1 MKKCFL
7 TKARPQTR
15 MLGRTGLAVSC
26 VGIGVLPMGPG
37 QLDLPLDEGA
47 SVICDALRRGINF
60 IDTAQ
65 YYRTYPYIRR
75 ALEVM
80 RLVTEENPRG
90 ADNLSTEENPCGAVV
105 PVSSENLCGA
115 IASVPSEN
123 LCGAASPA
131 MRGKMDASARD
142 DSEIEF
148 CPQVACDDRPHRSD
162 MLRPVISSKS
172 LASSYADMMAAIE
185 ECRSALGLKTIDI
198 FLMHEV
204 RTGQFAARAGAW
216 QALQDARA
224 TGLVR
229 AIGIST
235 HHADVARAMAD
246 IAACDVIF
254 ALLNYRGMGIR
265 CGQDAGTKEEMAAA
279 LTVCKA
285 AGKGIYLMKA
295 LGGGNL
301 TGDYQKAL
309 DYVFTQDFMDAV
321 MVGFTNTSEI
331 DDMMCYLSGTMES
344 SYNPDVSRKK
354 MYVNQ
359 EDCEG
364 CGACLKI
371 CAAGAVHYNKNGLAE
386 IDQSKCLTCGYCA
399 QGCPVRAIIMY

>member
-26 VGIGVLPMGPG
+26 IGVGVLPMGPG

-90 ADNLSTEENPCGAVV
+90 ADNLSTEENPCGAVASV
-105 PVSSENLCGA
+105 SSENLCGADAPVSSENLCGA
-115 IASVPSEN
+115 VASVSSEN

-148 CPQVACDDRPHRSD
+148 CPQVAYDDRPHRSD

-172 LASSYADMMAAIE
+172 LASSYDDMMAAIE

-246 IAACDVIF
+246 VAACDVIF

-265 CGQDAGTKEEMAAA
+265 CGQDTGTKEEMAAA

-285 AGKGIYLMKA
+285 SGKGIYTMKA

-301 TGDYQKAL
+301 TADYQKAL
-309 DYVFTQDFMDAV
+309 DYVFSQDCVDAV

-344 SYNPDVSRKK
+344 SYNPDVSRKRCTSTKRTARAAAPALKSALQALCITTK
-354 MYVNQ
+354 MDWPKSTNPNV
-359 EDCEG
+359 
-364 CGACLKI
+364 
-371 CAAGAVHYNKNGLAE
+371 
-386 IDQSKCLTCGYCA
+386 
-399 QGCPVRAIIMY
+399 

>member
-7 TKARPQTR
+7 TEARPQTR
-15 MLGRTGLAVSC
+15 MLGQTGLAVSC
-26 VGIGVLPMGPG
+26 VGIGALPIGPG
-37 QLDLPLDEGA
+37 QLNLPLEEGSA
-47 SVICDALRRGINF
+47 VICDALRRGISF

-65 YYRTYPYIRR
+65 YYRTYPYIRH

-80 RLVTEENPRG
+80 GFVTEEN
-90 ADNLSTEENPCGAVV
+90 
-105 PVSSENLCGA
+105 
-115 IASVPSEN
+115 I
-123 LCGAASPA
+123 CGAATLSAEKNPY
-131 MRGKMDASARD
+131 DAD
-142 DSEIEF
+142 
-148 CPQVACDDRPHRSD
+148 
-162 MLRPVISSKS
+162 LPVISSKS
-172 LASSYADMMAAIE
+172 LASSYDDMMAAIE
-185 ECRSALGLKTIDI
+185 ECRDALGLKTIDI

-204 RTGQFAARAGAW
+204 RSGQFAARAGAW
-216 QALQDARA
+216 QALQDAKRA
-224 TGLVR
+224 GLVR

-235 HHADVARAMAD
+235 HHVDVARAMAD
-246 IAACDVIF
+246 VSACDVVF

-265 CGQDAGTKEEMAAA
+265 CGQEAGTKEDMVAA

-285 AGKGIYLMKA
+285 AGKGIYTMKV

-301 TGDYQKAL
+301 TADYQKAL
-309 DYVFTQDFMDAV
+309 DYVFSQDCVDAV
-321 MVGFTNTSEI
+321 MLGFTNTSEI
-331 DDMMCYLSGTMES
+331 DDMMRYLSGKMES

-364 CGACLKI
+364 CGTCLKI

>member
-1 MKKCFL
+1 
-7 TKARPQTR
+7 
-15 MLGRTGLAVSC
+15 MLGQTGLAVSC
-26 VGIGVLPMGPG
+26 VGIGALPIGPG
-37 QLDLPLDEGA
+37 QLNLPLEEGSA
-47 SVICDALRRGINF
+47 VICDALRRGISF

-65 YYRTYPYIRR
+65 YYRTYPYIRH

-80 RLVTEENPRG
+80 GFVTEENI
-90 ADNLSTEENPCGAVV
+90 CGA
-105 PVSSENLCGA
+105 GA
-115 IASVPSEN
+115 LSA
-123 LCGAASPA
+123 
-131 MRGKMDASARD
+131 GKNPHDAD
-142 DSEIEF
+142 
-148 CPQVACDDRPHRSD
+148 
-162 MLRPVISSKS
+162 LPVISSKS
-172 LASSYADMMAAIE
+172 LASSYDDMMAAIE
-185 ECRSALGLKTIDI
+185 ECRDALGLKTIDI

-204 RTGQFAARAGAW
+204 RSGQFAARAGAW
-216 QALQDARA
+216 QALQDAKRA
-224 TGLVR
+224 GLVR

-235 HHADVARAMAD
+235 HHVDVARAMAD
-246 IAACDVIF
+246 VSACDVVF

-265 CGQDAGTKEEMAAA
+265 CGQEAGTKEDMVAA

-285 AGKGIYLMKA
+285 AGKGIYTMKA

-301 TGDYQKAL
+301 TADYQKAL
-309 DYVFTQDFMDAV
+309 DYVFSQDCVDAV
-321 MVGFTNTSEI
+321 MLGFTNTSEI
-331 DDMMCYLSGTMES
+331 DDMMRYLSGKMES

-364 CGACLKI
+364 CGTCLKI

>member
-15 MLGRTGLAVSC
+15 MLGRTDLAVSC

-80 RLVTEENPRG
+80 RLVTEENP
-90 ADNLSTEENPCGAVV
+90 CGAVAS
-105 PVSSENLCGA
+105 VSSENLCSA
-115 IASVPSEN
+115 D
-123 LCGAASPA
+123 SPA
-131 MRGKMDASARD
+131 MQGKTDASARD

-172 LASSYADMMAAIE
+172 LASSYDDMMAAIE

-204 RTGQFAARAGAW
+204 RTGQFAARTGAW

-246 IAACDVIF
+246 VAACDVIF

-265 CGQDAGTKEEMAAA
+265 CGQDAGTKEAMAAA

-285 AGKGIYLMKA
+285 SGKGIYLMKV

-309 DYVFTQDFMDAV
+309 DYVFAQDFMDAV

>member
-75 ALEVM
+75 ALEAM
-80 RLVTEENPRG
+80 RLVTEENPCG
-90 ADNLSTEENPCGAVV
+90 ADNLSAEENSCSAVV
-105 PVSSENLCGA
+105 PVS
-115 IASVPSEN
+115 SEN

-131 MRGKMDASARD
+131 MRGKKDASARD

-148 CPQVACDDRPHRSD
+148 CPHVACDDRPYRSD

-172 LASSYADMMAAIE
+172 LASSYDDMMAAIE

-246 IAACDVIF
+246 VAACDVIF

-285 AGKGIYLMKA
+285 SGKGIYTMKA

-301 TGDYQKAL
+301 TADYQKAL
-309 DYVFTQDFMDAV
+309 DYVFSQDCVDAV
-321 MVGFTNTSEI
+321 MLGFTSTSEI

>member
-7 TKARPQTR
+7 TKASPQTR

-80 RLVTEENPRG
+80 RLVTEENPRD
-90 ADNLSTEENPCGAVV
+90 ADNLSTEENSCGAV
-105 PVSSENLCGA
+105 
-115 IASVPSEN
+115 ASVSSEN

-185 ECRSALGLKTIDI
+185 ECRSALGLKSIDI

-246 IAACDVIF
+246 VAACDVIF

-285 AGKGIYLMKA
+285 CGKGIYTMKA

-301 TGDYQKAL
+301 TADYQKAL
-309 DYVFTQDFMDAV
+309 DYVFSQDCVDAV

>member
-1 MKKCFL
+1 
-7 TKARPQTR
+7 
-15 MLGRTGLAVSC
+15 MLGQTGLAVSC
-26 VGIGVLPMGPG
+26 VGIGALPIGPG
-37 QLDLPLDEGA
+37 QLNLPLEEGSA
-47 SVICDALRRGINF
+47 VICDALRRGISF

-65 YYRTYPYIRR
+65 YYRTYPYIRH

-80 RLVTEENPRG
+80 GFVTEEN
-90 ADNLSTEENPCGAVV
+90 
-105 PVSSENLCGA
+105 
-115 IASVPSEN
+115 I
-123 LCGAASPA
+123 CGAATLSAEKNPY
-131 MRGKMDASARD
+131 DAD
-142 DSEIEF
+142 
-148 CPQVACDDRPHRSD
+148 
-162 MLRPVISSKS
+162 LPVISSKS
-172 LASSYADMMAAIE
+172 HASSYDDMMAAIE
-185 ECRSALGLKTIDI
+185 ECRDALGLKTIDI

-204 RTGQFAARAGAW
+204 RSGQFAARAGAW
-216 QALQDARA
+216 QALQDAKRA
-224 TGLVR
+224 GLVR

-235 HHADVARAMAD
+235 HHVDVARAMAD
-246 IAACDVIF
+246 VSACDVVF

-265 CGQDAGTKEEMAAA
+265 CGQEAGTKEDMVAA

-285 AGKGIYLMKA
+285 AGKGIYTMKA

-301 TGDYQKAL
+301 TADYQKAL
-309 DYVFTQDFMDAV
+309 DYVFSQDCVDAV
-321 MVGFTNTSEI
+321 MLGFTNTSEI
-331 DDMMCYLSGTMES
+331 DDMMRYLSGKMES

-364 CGACLKI
+364 CGTCLKI

>member
-90 ADNLSTEENPCGAVV
+90 ADNLSTEENPCGAV
-105 PVSSENLCGA
+105 
-115 IASVPSEN
+115 ASVSSEN

-246 IAACDVIF
+246 VAACDVIF

-285 AGKGIYLMKA
+285 CGKGIYTMKA

-301 TGDYQKAL
+301 TADYQKAL
-309 DYVFTQDFMDAV
+309 DYVFSQDCVDAV

>member
-105 PVSSENLCGA
+105 PVSSENLY
-115 IASVPSEN
+115 
-123 LCGAASPA
+123 GAASPA

-142 DSEIEF
+142 DNEIEF
-148 CPQVACDDRPHRSD
+148 CPHVVCDDRPHRSD

-172 LASSYADMMAAIE
+172 LASSYDDMMAAIE

-224 TGLVR
+224 TGLVH

-246 IAACDVIF
+246 VAACDVIF

-279 LTVCKA
+279 LTACKA

-309 DYVFTQDFMDAV
+309 DYVFSQDCVDAV
-321 MVGFTNTSEI
+321 MLGFTSTSEI
-331 DDMMCYLSGTMES
+331 DDMMCYLSGSMES

>member
-90 ADNLSTEENPCGAVV
+90 ADNLSTEENPCGAVTS
-105 PVSSENLCGA
+105 VS
-115 IASVPSEN
+115 SEN

-246 IAACDVIF
+246 VAACDVIF

>member
-115 IASVPSEN
+115 
-123 LCGAASPA
+123 ASPA

-172 LASSYADMMAAIE
+172 LASSYDDMMAAIE

-246 IAACDVIF
+246 VAACDVIF
-254 ALLNYRGMGIR
+254 ALLNYRGMGVR

-285 AGKGIYLMKA
+285 SGKGIYLMKA

>member
-90 ADNLSTEENPCGAVV
+90 ADNLSTVEYPCGAVAS
-105 PVSSENLCGA
+105 VSSD
-115 IASVPSEN
+115 N

-148 CPQVACDDRPHRSD
+148 CPHAAYDDRPHRSD

-172 LASSYADMMAAIE
+172 LASSYDDMMAAIE

-246 IAACDVIF
+246 VAACDVIF

-285 AGKGIYLMKA
+285 CGKGIYTMKA

-301 TGDYQKAL
+301 TADYQKAL
-309 DYVFTQDFMDAV
+309 DYVFSQDCVDAV

>member
-1 MKKCFL
+1 
-7 TKARPQTR
+7 
-15 MLGRTGLAVSC
+15 MLGQTGLAVSC
-26 VGIGVLPMGPG
+26 VGIGALPIGPG
-37 QLDLPLDEGA
+37 QLNLPLEEGSA
-47 SVICDALRRGINF
+47 VICDALRRGISF

-65 YYRTYPYIRR
+65 YYRTYPYIRH

-80 RLVTEENPRG
+80 GFVTEEN
-90 ADNLSTEENPCGAVV
+90 
-105 PVSSENLCGA
+105 
-115 IASVPSEN
+115 I
-123 LCGAASPA
+123 CGAATLSAEKNPY
-131 MRGKMDASARD
+131 DAD
-142 DSEIEF
+142 
-148 CPQVACDDRPHRSD
+148 
-162 MLRPVISSKS
+162 LPVISSKS
-172 LASSYADMMAAIE
+172 LASSYDDMMAAIE
-185 ECRSALGLKTIDI
+185 ECRDALGLKTIDI

-204 RTGQFAARAGAW
+204 RSGQFAARAGAW
-216 QALQDARA
+216 QALQDAKRA
-224 TGLVR
+224 GLVR

-235 HHADVARAMAD
+235 HHVDVARAMAD
-246 IAACDVIF
+246 VSACEVVF

-265 CGQDAGTKEEMAAA
+265 CGQDAGTKEDMVAA

-285 AGKGIYLMKA
+285 AGKGIYTMKA

-301 TGDYQKAL
+301 TADYQKAL
-309 DYVFTQDFMDAV
+309 DYVFSQDCVDAV
-321 MVGFTNTSEI
+321 MLGFTNTSEI
-331 DDMMCYLSGTMES
+331 DDMMRYLSGKMES

-364 CGACLKI
+364 CGTCLKI

>member
-1 MKKCFL
+1 
-7 TKARPQTR
+7 
-15 MLGRTGLAVSC
+15 MLGQTGLAVSC
-26 VGIGVLPMGPG
+26 VGIGALPIGPG
-37 QLDLPLDEGA
+37 QLNLPLEEGSA
-47 SVICDALRRGINF
+47 VICDALRRGISF

-65 YYRTYPYIRR
+65 YYRTYPYIRH

-80 RLVTEENPRG
+80 GFVTEEN
-90 ADNLSTEENPCGAVV
+90 
-105 PVSSENLCGA
+105 
-115 IASVPSEN
+115 I
-123 LCGAASPA
+123 CGAATLSAEKNPY
-131 MRGKMDASARD
+131 DAD
-142 DSEIEF
+142 
-148 CPQVACDDRPHRSD
+148 
-162 MLRPVISSKS
+162 LPVISSKS
-172 LASSYADMMAAIE
+172 LASSYDDMIAAIE
-185 ECRSALGLKTIDI
+185 ECRDALGLKTIDI

-204 RTGQFAARAGAW
+204 RSGQFAARAGAW
-216 QALQDARA
+216 QALQDAKRA
-224 TGLVR
+224 GLVR

-235 HHADVARAMAD
+235 HHVDVARAMAD
-246 IAACDVIF
+246 VSACDVVF

-265 CGQDAGTKEEMAAA
+265 CGQEAGTKEDMVAA

-285 AGKGIYLMKA
+285 AGKGIYTMKA

-301 TGDYQKAL
+301 TADYQKAL
-309 DYVFTQDFMDAV
+309 DYVFSQDCVDAV
-321 MVGFTNTSEI
+321 MLGFTNTSEI
-331 DDMMCYLSGTMES
+331 DDMMRYLSGKMES

-364 CGACLKI
+364 CGTCLKI

>member
-80 RLVTEENPRG
+80 RLVTEENP
-90 ADNLSTEENPCGAVV
+90 CGAVV

-115 IASVPSEN
+115 V
-123 LCGAASPA
+123 SPA
-131 MRGKMDASARD
+131 MRGKTDASARD

-148 CPQVACDDRPHRSD
+148 CPHVAYDDRPHRSD

-172 LASSYADMMAAIE
+172 LASSYDDMMVAIE

-246 IAACDVIF
+246 VAACDVIF

>member
-80 RLVTEENPRG
+80 RLVTGENPRG
-90 ADNLSTEENPCGAVV
+90 ADNLSTEENPCGAV
-105 PVSSENLCGA
+105 
-115 IASVPSEN
+115 ASVSSEN

-148 CPQVACDDRPHRSD
+148 CPQVAYDDRPHRSD

-172 LASSYADMMAAIE
+172 LASSYDDMMAAIE

-224 TGLVR
+224 TGLVH

-246 IAACDVIF
+246 VAACDVIF

-285 AGKGIYLMKA
+285 SGKGIYTMKA

-301 TGDYQKAL
+301 TADYQKAL
-309 DYVFTQDFMDAV
+309 DYVFSQDCVDAV
-321 MVGFTNTSEI
+321 MLGFTSTSEI

>member
-1 MKKCFL
+1 
-7 TKARPQTR
+7 
-15 MLGRTGLAVSC
+15 
-26 VGIGVLPMGPG
+26 
-37 QLDLPLDEGA
+37 
-47 SVICDALRRGINF
+47 
-60 IDTAQ
+60 
-65 YYRTYPYIRR
+65 
-75 ALEVM
+75 
-80 RLVTEENPRG
+80 
-90 ADNLSTEENPCGAVV
+90 
-105 PVSSENLCGA
+105 
-115 IASVPSEN
+115 
-123 LCGAASPA
+123 
-131 MRGKMDASARD
+131 MRGKMDASTRD

-148 CPQVACDDRPHRSD
+148 CPHVAYDDRPHRLD

-172 LASSYADMMAAIE
+172 LASSYDDMMAAIE

-246 IAACDVIF
+246 VAACDVIF

-285 AGKGIYLMKA
+285 SGKGIYLMKA

-301 TGDYQKAL
+301 TADYQKAL
-309 DYVFTQDFMDAV
+309 DYVFSQDCVDAV
-321 MVGFTNTSEI
+321 MFGFTNTSEI
-331 DDMMCYLSGTMES
+331 DDMMCYLSGKMES

>member
-7 TKARPQTR
+7 TEGRPQTR

-80 RLVTEENPRG
+80 RPVTEENPRG

-105 PVSSENLCGA
+105 PVS
-115 IASVPSEN
+115 SEN

-172 LASSYADMMAAIE
+172 LASSYDDMMAAIE

-204 RTGQFAARAGAW
+204 RTGQFAARTGAW

-246 IAACDVIF
+246 VAACDVIF

-285 AGKGIYLMKA
+285 CGKGIYTMKA

-301 TGDYQKAL
+301 TADYQKAL
-309 DYVFTQDFMDAV
+309 DYVFSQDCVDAV

>member
-80 RLVTEENPRG
+80 HLVTEENPRG
-90 ADNLSTEENPCGAVV
+90 ADNLSTEENPCGAVTS
-105 PVSSENLCGA
+105 VS
-115 IASVPSEN
+115 SEN

-148 CPQVACDDRPHRSD
+148 YPHVAYDDRPHRSD

-172 LASSYADMMAAIE
+172 LVSSYDDMMAAIE

-246 IAACDVIF
+246 VAACDVIF

>member
-90 ADNLSTEENPCGAVV
+90 ADNLSTEENSCGAIAS
-105 PVSSENLCGA
+105 VSSENLCSA
-115 IASVPSEN
+115 D
-123 LCGAASPA
+123 SPA

-148 CPQVACDDRPHRSD
+148 CPHVACDDRPHRSD

-172 LASSYADMMAAIE
+172 LASSYDDMMAAIE

-285 AGKGIYLMKA
+285 CGKGIYLMKA

-309 DYVFTQDFMDAV
+309 DYVFTQDFMDTV

>member
-75 ALEVM
+75 ALEAM

-90 ADNLSTEENPCGAVV
+90 ADNLSTEENPCGAV
-105 PVSSENLCGA
+105 
-115 IASVPSEN
+115 ASVSSEN

-131 MRGKMDASARD
+131 MRGKMEASARD

-148 CPQVACDDRPHRSD
+148 CPHVAYDDRPHRSD

-172 LASSYADMMAAIE
+172 LASSYDDMMAAIE

-246 IAACDVIF
+246 VAACDVIF

-285 AGKGIYLMKA
+285 SGKGIYLMKA

-309 DYVFTQDFMDAV
+309 DYVFTQEFMDAV

-331 DDMMCYLSGTMES
+331 DDMMRYLSGKMES

-364 CGACLKI
+364 CGTCLKI

>member
-1 MKKCFL
+1 M
-7 TKARPQTR
+7 
-15 MLGRTGLAVSC
+15 
-26 VGIGVLPMGPG
+26 
-37 QLDLPLDEGA
+37 
-47 SVICDALRRGINF
+47 
-60 IDTAQ
+60 
-65 YYRTYPYIRR
+65 
-75 ALEVM
+75 
-80 RLVTEENPRG
+80 
-90 ADNLSTEENPCGAVV
+90 
-105 PVSSENLCGA
+105 
-115 IASVPSEN
+115 
-123 LCGAASPA
+123 
-131 MRGKMDASARD
+131 
-142 DSEIEF
+142 
-148 CPQVACDDRPHRSD
+148 
-162 MLRPVISSKS
+162 
-172 LASSYADMMAAIE
+172 
-185 ECRSALGLKTIDI
+185 
-198 FLMHEV
+198 
-204 RTGQFAARAGAW
+204 
-216 QALQDARA
+216 
-224 TGLVR
+224 
-229 AIGIST
+229 
-235 HHADVARAMAD
+235 ADV
-246 IAACDVIF
+246 AACDVIF

-285 AGKGIYLMKA
+285 CGKGIYTMKA

-301 TGDYQKAL
+301 TADYQKAL
-309 DYVFTQDFMDAV
+309 DYVFSQDCVDAV

>member
-115 IASVPSEN
+115 V
-123 LCGAASPA
+123 SPA
-131 MRGKMDASARD
+131 MRGKTDASARD

-148 CPQVACDDRPHRSD
+148 CPHVAYDDRPHRSD

-172 LASSYADMMAAIE
+172 LASSYDDMMAAIE

-224 TGLVR
+224 TGLVH

-246 IAACDVIF
+246 VAACDVIF

-285 AGKGIYLMKA
+285 SGKGIYTMKA

-301 TGDYQKAL
+301 TADYQKAL
-309 DYVFTQDFMDAV
+309 DYVFSQDCVDAV
-321 MVGFTNTSEI
+321 MLGFTSTSEI

>member
-80 RLVTEENPRG
+80 RLVTEENPRD
-90 ADNLSTEENPCGAVV
+90 ADNLSTEENSCGAV
-105 PVSSENLCGA
+105 
-115 IASVPSEN
+115 ASVSSEN

-185 ECRSALGLKTIDI
+185 ECRSALGLKSIDI

-246 IAACDVIF
+246 VAACDVIF

-285 AGKGIYLMKA
+285 CGKGIYTMKA

-301 TGDYQKAL
+301 TADYQKAL
-309 DYVFTQDFMDAV
+309 DYVFSQDCVDAV

>member
-7 TKARPQTR
+7 TKGRPQTR

-80 RLVTEENPRG
+80 CLVTEENPRG
-90 ADNLSTEENPCGAVV
+90 VDNLSTEENPDVAGQWTAEVYASGMQTV
-105 PVSSENLCGA
+105 LSSCTAPG
-115 IASVPSEN
+115 S
-123 LCGAASPA
+123 
-131 MRGKMDASARD
+131 
-142 DSEIEF
+142 
-148 CPQVACDDRPHRSD
+148 CPRTLH
-162 MLRPVISSKS
+162 PVISSKS
-172 LASSYADMMAAIE
+172 LASSYDDMMAAIE

-204 RTGQFAARAGAW
+204 RTDQFAARAGAW
-216 QALQDARA
+216 PALQDAKRA
-224 TGLVR
+224 GLVH

-246 IAACDVIF
+246 VAACDVVF

-285 AGKGIYLMKA
+285 SGKGIYLMKA

-309 DYVFTQDFMDAV
+309 DYVFAQDFMDAV

-386 IDQSKCLTCGYCA
+386 INQSKCLTCGYCA

>member
-90 ADNLSTEENPCGAVV
+90 ADNLSAEENSCGAV
-105 PVSSENLCGA
+105 
-115 IASVPSEN
+115 ASVSSEN

-131 MRGKMDASARD
+131 MRGKMDASTRD

-148 CPQVACDDRPHRSD
+148 CPHVACDDRPHRSD

-172 LASSYADMMAAIE
+172 LASYYDDMMAAIE

-246 IAACDVIF
+246 VAACDVIF

-321 MVGFTNTSEI
+321 MLGFTNTSEI

-344 SYNPDVSRKK
+344 SYNPDISRKK

-364 CGACLKI
+364 CGECLKI
-371 CAAGAVHYNKNGLAE
+371 CAAGAVHYNKNGLVE

>member
-90 ADNLSTEENPCGAVV
+90 ADNLSTEENPCGAV
-105 PVSSENLCGA
+105 
-115 IASVPSEN
+115 ASVSSEN

-131 MRGKMDASARD
+131 MRDKMDASARD

-185 ECRSALGLKTIDI
+185 ECRDALGLKTIDI

-204 RTGQFAARAGAW
+204 RSGQFAARAGAW

-246 IAACDVIF
+246 VAACDVIF

-285 AGKGIYLMKA
+285 CGKGIYTMKA

-301 TGDYQKAL
+301 TADYQKAL
-309 DYVFTQDFMDAV
+309 DYVFSQDCVDAV

-344 SYNPDVSRKK
+344 SYNPDVSHKK

>member
-7 TKARPQTR
+7 TEARPQTR
-15 MLGRTGLAVSC
+15 TLGQTGLAVSC
-26 VGIGVLPMGPG
+26 VGIGALPIGPG
-37 QLDLPLDEGA
+37 QLNLPLEEGSA
-47 SVICDALRRGINF
+47 VICDALRRGISF

-65 YYRTYPYIRR
+65 YYRTYPYIRH

-80 RLVTEENPRG
+80 GFLTEEN
-90 ADNLSTEENPCGAVV
+90 
-105 PVSSENLCGA
+105 
-115 IASVPSEN
+115 I
-123 LCGAASPA
+123 CGAATLSS
-131 MRGKMDASARD
+131 GKNPHDAD
-142 DSEIEF
+142 
-148 CPQVACDDRPHRSD
+148 
-162 MLRPVISSKS
+162 LPVISSKS
-172 LASSYADMMAAIE
+172 LASSYGDMMAAIE
-185 ECRSALGLKTIDI
+185 ECRDALGLKTIDI

-204 RTGQFAARAGAW
+204 RSGQFAARAGAW
-216 QALQDARA
+216 QALQDAKRA
-224 TGLVR
+224 GLVR

-235 HHADVARAMAD
+235 HHVDVARAMAD
-246 IAACDVIF
+246 VSACDVVF

-285 AGKGIYLMKA
+285 SGKGIYTMKA

-301 TGDYQKAL
+301 TADYQKAL
-309 DYVFTQDFMDAV
+309 DYVFSQDCVDAV
-321 MVGFTNTSEI
+321 MLGFTNTSEI
-331 DDMMCYLSGTMES
+331 DDMMRYLSGKMES

-364 CGACLKI
+364 CGTCLKI

>member
-90 ADNLSTEENPCGAVV
+90 ADNLSTEENPCGAV
-105 PVSSENLCGA
+105 
-115 IASVPSEN
+115 ASVSSEN

-148 CPQVACDDRPHRSD
+148 CPHVAYDDRPHRSD

-172 LASSYADMMAAIE
+172 LASSYDDMMAAIE
-185 ECRSALGLKTIDI
+185 ECRDALGLKTIDI

-246 IAACDVIF
+246 VAACDVIF

-279 LTVCKA
+279 LESCKA

>member
-80 RLVTEENPRG
+80 HLVTEENPCG
-90 ADNLSTEENPCGAVV
+90 ADNLSAEENPCGAVV

-115 IASVPSEN
+115 VASVSSEN
-123 LCGAASPA
+123 LCSADSPA
-131 MRGKMDASARD
+131 MQGKTDASARD

-172 LASSYADMMAAIE
+172 LASSYDDMMAAIE

-246 IAACDVIF
+246 VAACDVIF

-285 AGKGIYLMKA
+285 CGKGIYTMKA

-301 TGDYQKAL
+301 TADYQKAL
-309 DYVFTQDFMDAV
+309 DYVFSQDCVDAV

>member
-1 MKKCFL
+1 
-7 TKARPQTR
+7 

-224 TGLVR
+224 TGLVH

-285 AGKGIYLMKA
+285 AGKGI
-295 LGGGNL
+295 
-301 TGDYQKAL
+301 
-309 DYVFTQDFMDAV
+309 
-321 MVGFTNTSEI
+321 
-331 DDMMCYLSGTMES
+331 
-344 SYNPDVSRKK
+344 
-354 MYVNQ
+354 
-359 EDCEG
+359 
-364 CGACLKI
+364 
-371 CAAGAVHYNKNGLAE
+371 
-386 IDQSKCLTCGYCA
+386 
-399 QGCPVRAIIMY
+399 

>member
-75 ALEVM
+75 ALEAM
-80 RLVTEENPRG
+80 RLM
-90 ADNLSTEENPCGAVV
+90 TEENPCGADNL
-105 PVSSENLCGA
+105 SAEENSCGA
-115 IASVPSEN
+115 VASVSSEN

-148 CPQVACDDRPHRSD
+148 CPHVACDDRPHRSD

-246 IAACDVIF
+246 VAACDVIF

-285 AGKGIYLMKA
+285 SGKGIYLMKA

>member
-75 ALEVM
+75 ALEAM

-90 ADNLSTEENPCGAVV
+90 ADNLSTEENSCGAV
-105 PVSSENLCGA
+105 
-115 IASVPSEN
+115 ASVSSEN

-185 ECRSALGLKTIDI
+185 ECRSALGLKSIDI

-246 IAACDVIF
+246 VAACDVIF

-285 AGKGIYLMKA
+285 CGKGIYTMKA

-301 TGDYQKAL
+301 TADYQKAL
-309 DYVFTQDFMDAV
+309 DYVFSQDCVDAV

>member
-1 MKKCFL
+1 
-7 TKARPQTR
+7 
-15 MLGRTGLAVSC
+15 MLGRTDLAVSC

-80 RLVTEENPRG
+80 RLVTEENPRD
-90 ADNLSTEENPCGAVV
+90 ADNLSTEENSCGAVAS
-105 PVSSENLCGA
+105 VSSENLCGA
-115 IASVPSEN
+115 VASISSENLCGAVVPVSSEN

-148 CPQVACDDRPHRSD
+148 CPQVAYDDRPHRSD

-172 LASSYADMMAAIE
+172 LASSYDDMMAAIE

-224 TGLVR
+224 TGLVH

-246 IAACDVIF
+246 VAACDVIF

-279 LTVCKA
+279 LTACKA

-309 DYVFTQDFMDAV
+309 DYVFSQDCVDAV
-321 MVGFTNTSEI
+321 MLGFTSTSEI
-331 DDMMCYLSGTMES
+331 DDMMCYLSGSMES

>member
-80 RLVTEENPRG
+80 HLVTEENPRG
-90 ADNLSTEENPCGAVV
+90 ADNLSTEENPCGAV
-105 PVSSENLCGA
+105 
-115 IASVPSEN
+115 ASVSSEN

-148 CPQVACDDRPHRSD
+148 CPHGACDDRPYRSD

-172 LASSYADMMAAIE
+172 LASSYDDMMAAIE

-246 IAACDVIF
+246 VAACDVIF

-285 AGKGIYLMKA
+285 SGKGIYTMKA

-301 TGDYQKAL
+301 TADYQKAL
-309 DYVFTQDFMDAV
+309 DYVFSQDCVDAV
-321 MVGFTNTSEI
+321 MLGFTSTSEI

-386 IDQSKCLTCGYCA
+386 IDQSKCLTCGCCA

>member
-7 TKARPQTR
+7 TEDRPQTR
-15 MLGRTGLAVSC
+15 ILGRTGLTVSC

-37 QLDLPLDEGA
+37 QLALPPDEGA
-47 SVICDALRRGINF
+47 AVICDALRRGINF

-75 ALEVM
+75 ALEIM
-80 RLVTEENPRG
+80 GLVTEENP
-90 ADNLSTEENPCGAVV
+90 CGT
-105 PVSSENLCGA
+105 P
-115 IASVPSEN
+115 
-123 LCGAASPA
+123 
-131 MRGKMDASARD
+131 
-142 DSEIEF
+142 
-148 CPQVACDDRPHRSD
+148 
-162 MLRPVISSKS
+162 RPVISSKS
-172 LASSYADMMAAIE
+172 LASSYDDMMAAIE
-185 ECRSALGLKTIDI
+185 ECRTALGLETIDI
-198 FLMHEV
+198 FLLHEV

-216 QALQDARA
+216 QALRDAKA
-224 TGLVR
+224 AGLVH

-235 HHADVARAMAD
+235 HHADVARAMA
-246 IAACDVIF
+246 AEPACDVVF
-254 ALLNYRGMGIR
+254 ALLNYRSMGIR
-265 CGQDAGTKEEMAAA
+265 SGQDAGTKEEMAAA
-279 LTVCKA
+279 LTACKA
-285 AGKGIYLMKA
+285 AGKGVYLMKA

-309 DYVFTQDFMDAV
+309 DYVFAQDFMDAV
-321 MVGFTNTSEI
+321 MVGFTSTSEI
-331 DDMMCYLSGTMES
+331 DDMMCYLSGNMES

-364 CGACLKI
+364 CGTCLKI

>member
-80 RLVTEENPRG
+80 HPVTEENPRG

-115 IASVPSEN
+115 
-123 LCGAASPA
+123 ASPA

-148 CPQVACDDRPHRSD
+148 CPHVAYDDRPHRSD

-172 LASSYADMMAAIE
+172 LASSYDDMMAAIE

-246 IAACDVIF
+246 VAACDVIF

-285 AGKGIYLMKA
+285 CGKGIYTMKA

-301 TGDYQKAL
+301 TADYQKAL
-309 DYVFTQDFMDAV
+309 DYVFSQDCVDAV

>member
-80 RLVTEENPRG
+80 RLVTEENP
-90 ADNLSTEENPCGAVV
+90 CGAVV
-105 PVSSENLCGA
+105 PVS
-115 IASVPSEN
+115 SEN

-148 CPQVACDDRPHRSD
+148 CPHVAYDDRPHRSD

-172 LASSYADMMAAIE
+172 LASSYDDMMAAIE
-185 ECRSALGLKTIDI
+185 ECRSALSLKTIDI

-246 IAACDVIF
+246 VAACDVIF
-254 ALLNYRGMGIR
+254 ALLNYRGMGVR

-285 AGKGIYLMKA
+285 CGKGIYLMKA

-331 DDMMCYLSGTMES
+331 DDMICYLSGTMES